1 MDQIRFEWVGTGW
14 NRSDLVAMGR
24 GGSENKAEHSPEWVR
39 KCVGM
44 GRNRLE
50 WEGIG
55 TEWIDTEQIET
66 DLIGTDWNRAN
77 QVGTEWN
84 GTEQDGGEWNGRE
97 QNGSG
102 GIGSERIGTE
112 RIGTDW
118 NELQRINSHIIF
130 DQRGVQQ
137 LIDMNWLGWDQVK
150 TSLFYFCIREQVVE
164 FIITIIIIL

>member
-24 GGSENKAEHSPEWVR
+24 SGSENKAEHSPEWVK

-55 TEWIDTEQIET
+55 TEWIDTERIET
-66 DLIGTDWNRAN
+66 DLIGTDWNWAN

-84 GTEQDGGEWNGRE
+84 GTEQDGAEWNGRD
-97 QNGSG
+97 Q
-102 GIGSERIGTE
+102 
-112 RIGTDW
+112 IGTDW

-150 TSLFYFCIREQVVE
+150 TSLFYFCIREQVVV